1 MMRKPLGAIVLVLV
15 ALSAIPVLAQKS
27 GWASDSDPT
36 VKYIVE
42 SERKWAESNC
52 AEQPDL
58 KNIIADDFQGTAPS
72 GKRFGKAEAIA
83 TDASA
88 LDHGCQL
95 DDAKVR
101 YFGDNLAMVYG
112 SERSMR
118 KAEDGK
124 ENMRC
129 LIWTDTWLKRNGK
142 WQIIAAQDT
151 AVPCK

>member
-1 MMRKPLGAIVLVLV
+1 MITAISAGELDI
-15 ALSAIPVLAQKS
+15 ALLAYSSFASAIENGKM
-27 GWASDSDPT
+27 
-36 VKYIVE
+36 E
-42 SERKWAESNC
+42 
-52 AEQPDL
+52 DL
-58 KNIIADDFQGTAPS
+58 RAIADDFQGTAPS

-83 TDASA
+83 TDATA

>member
-83 TDASA
+83 TDATA
-88 LDHGCQL
+88 LDNGCQL

-151 AVPCK
+151 AVQCK

>member
-1 MMRKPLGAIVLVLV
+1 MRKVILTFVVLAVMS
-15 ALSAIPVLAQKS
+15 ALPVLAQKAE
-27 GWASDSDPT
+27 WASDSDPT

-52 AEQPDL
+52 SEQPDL
-58 KNIIADDFQGTAPS
+58 KNIIADDFQGTSPS
-72 GKRFGKAEAIA
+72 GKRFAKAEAIA
-83 TDASA
+83 TDNSA

-95 DDAKVR
+95 DETKVR

-118 KAEDGK
+118 KTDGK

-129 LIWTDTWLKRNGK
+129 LVWTDTWLKRNGK

>member
-1 MMRKPLGAIVLVLV
+1 MRKPLGAIVLVLV

-83 TDASA
+83 TDATA
-88 LDHGCQL
+88 LDHALQRARRVAGPWLVRIRTPVQADSGPRQL
-95 DDAKVR
+95 AGRRRHD
-101 YFGDNLAMVYG
+101 
-112 SERSMR
+112 ERGLRVS
-118 KAEDGK
+118 G
-124 ENMRC
+124 
-129 LIWTDTWLKRNGK
+129 TDRR
-142 WQIIAAQDT
+142 
-151 AVPCK
+151 